1 MLGDFILYIT
11 KMEICLGK
19 LLIPVQN
26 LNSLYKDENKDL
38 KIKYLLLMK
47 FELQRYYLFGI

>member
-11 KMEICLGK
+11 KLEICLGK

-26 LNSLYKDENKDL
+26 LNSLYKED
-38 KIKYLLLMK
+38 
-47 FELQRYYLFGI
+47 